1 MAKIEL
7 TIDEIV
13 DLYTRYFEAEKIP
26 VRNLVAVDSKTVR
39 GEIKVPSLS
48 LDFPVTLA
56 FDSYM
61 KPNILFKIVSR
72 SSLVNKLLPIV
83 SRFVE
88 RYQNN
93 IVALKMPYIII
104 DTETAMKK
112 IAELIQVLDVQH
124 DGEKF
129 IVEIGVRNV

>member
-13 DLYTRYFEAEKIP
+13 DLYTHYFEAEKIP
-26 VRNLVAVDSKTVR
+26 VRNLMAVDSKTVR
-39 GEIKVPSLS
+39 GEIKAPSLS
-48 LDFPVTLA
+48 LDFPVTLT

-61 KPNILFKIVSR
+61 KPNILFKIVSKNA
-72 SSLVNKLLPIV
+72 LVNRLLPV
-83 SRFVE
+83 VNRFME

-93 IVALKMPYIII
+93 IVTLKMPYIII

-112 IAELIQVLDVQH
+112 YAELIQILDVH
-124 DGEKF
+124 HNGEKF
-129 IVEIGVRNV
+129 LVEIGVKSV

>member
-1 MAKIEL
+1 
-7 TIDEIV
+7 V

-48 LDFPVTLA
+48 LDFPVTLT

>member
-7 TIDEIV
+7 NIDEIV

-39 GEIKVPSLS
+39 GEIKIPSLS
-48 LDFPVTLA
+48 LDFPVTLT

-83 SRFVE
+83 NRFVE

-93 IVALKMPYIII
+93 IVTLKMPYIII
-104 DTETAMKK
+104 DSETAMKK
-112 IAELIQVLDVQH
+112 IAELIQILDIQH

-129 IVEIGVRNV
+129 LVEIGVRNA

>member
-7 TIDEIV
+7 TIDEFV
-13 DLYTRYFEAEKIP
+13 DLYTRYFEAAKNP

-39 GEIKVPSLS
+39 GEINVPSLS
-48 LDFPVTLA
+48 LDFPVTLT

-61 KPNILFKIVSR
+61 KPNILFKIVSK
-72 SSLVNKLLPIV
+72 SSLVKKLLPIV

-93 IVALKMPYIII
+93 IVTLKMPYIII

-129 IVEIGVRNV
+129 LIEIGVRNI

>member
-48 LDFPVTLA
+48 LDFPVTLT